1 MQYLCAGYDRLSD
14 ADNKNDESSSIQ
26 SQKMIID
33 SFAKF
38 NNLKIVKH
46 YIDDGYSGGNFDRPE
61 FQEMIKDIENGKIN
75 CVITKDLSRLGREM
89 YKTGKYIEEYGYGL
103 YAVEC
108 KETQNFLGYVGFHNI
123 AFESDFTPGVEIGW
137 RLCRDAWGKGYA
149 TEAASACLDYASD
162 NLPFKTVYSFTAIP
176 NKRSERVMQKIGMHF
191 EKEFDHPLVEQGHW
205 LCRHI
210 LYKIEI

>member
-1 MQYLCAGYDRLSD
+1 MTEEETMAFYCRIR
-14 ADNKNDESSSIQ
+14 K
-26 SQKMIID
+26 
-33 SFAKF
+33 
-38 NNLKIVKH
+38 
-46 YIDDGYSGGNFDRPE
+46 E
-61 FQEMIKDIENGKIN
+61 F
-75 CVITKDLSRLGREM
+75 
-89 YKTGKYIEEYGYGL
+89 EEYGYGL

>member
-1 MQYLCAGYDRLSD
+1 MVYIETPHLLLRDWEEEDILPFVRMNSD
-14 ADNKNDESSSIQ
+14 KEV
-26 SQKMIID
+26 M
-33 SFAKF
+33 
-38 NNLKIVKH
+38 
-46 YIDDGYSGGNFDRPE
+46 E
-61 FQEMIKDIENGKIN
+61 FFLTTLTEEETMAFYCRIRKEF
-75 CVITKDLSRLGREM
+75 
-89 YKTGKYIEEYGYGL
+89 EEYGYGL

-108 KETQNFLGYVGFHNI
+108 KKTRNFLGYVGFHNI

-176 NKRSERVMQKIGMHF
+176 NKRSARVMQKIGMHF